1 VLETVSKPFFEQFY
15 SARPSGHSKTQSNGV
30 FGAEIRLSGIEAV
43 RKIVETEAQAKHIVE
58 EAESSAQDI
67 LANASEKARKVRQ
80 ASTAEAEQRKVQM
93 LRETREKAEAD
104 ARNSDEETDSLLE
117 NYKKL
122 FENRKDAATKK
133 AVDLILGE

>member
-1 VLETVSKPFFEQFY
+1 M
-15 SARPSGHSKTQSNGV
+15 
-30 FGAEIRLSGIEAV
+30 SGIEAV
-43 RKIVETEAQAKHIVE
+43 RKIVETEAQAKHMVE

-67 LANASEKARKVRQ
+67 LANASEMARKVRQ
-80 ASTAEAEQRKVQM
+80 ASTAEAERRKVQM

-104 ARNSDEETDSLLE
+104 ARSSDVETESLLE

-122 FENRKDAATKK
+122 FENKKDAATKK